1 MSSSDSKLKDSDLFY
16 PCLRTRLVDNE
27 PESKIDKTSRTFTA
41 NQVKED
47 VMKNLEMIL
56 NSSSRPS
63 NEELGGN
70 PSVVGSVLGFGL
82 TDFCG
87 TSHSVDYVEELRK
100 RIYYQIATFEPRIK
114 KETLE
119 VNLVEEA
126 NSESKDLALLING
139 VIHIAPLNEEI
150 SFISRL
156 DLELGRATVSENK
169 K

>member
-16 PCLRTRLVDNE
+16 PCLMTRLVDNE
-27 PESKIDKTSRTFTA
+27 PESKIDKTYRAFTA
-41 NQVKED
+41 EQVKED

-70 PSVVGSVLGFGL
+70 PWVIGSVLGFGL

-100 RIYYQIATFEPRIK
+100 KIYYQIATFEPRIE

-119 VNLVEEA
+119 VNLVEET
-126 NSESKDLALLING
+126 NGENKDLVLLING
-139 VIHIAPLNEEI
+139 VIHISPLSEEI

-156 DLELGRATVSENK
+156 DLELGRATISEK

>member
-1 MSSSDSKLKDSDLFY
+1 M
-16 PCLRTRLVDNE
+16 TRLVDSE
-27 PESKIDKTSRTFTA
+27 PESKIDKSYRAFTA
-41 NQVKED
+41 DQVKED

-63 NEELGGN
+63 YEELGGD
-70 PSVVGSVLGFGL
+70 PWVLGSVLGFGL

-100 RIYYQIATFEPRIK
+100 RIYFQIATFEPRIK

-119 VNLVEEA
+119 VELVEET
-126 NSESKDLALLING
+126 NGESKDLVLQING

-156 DLELGRATVSENK
+156 DLELGRASVSENK